1 MKRSLK
7 GIGGTSF
14 HGDVIKTS
22 KYQLL
27 ELLGKPNY
35 QDSFED
41 KTQNE
46 WVCETEEGE
55 VFTIYD
61 WKEYRVYGDDELIE
75 WHIGGYSKAITGQA
89 QMEIEKCL

>member
-7 GIGGTSF
+7 GISGTSF
-14 HGDVIKTS
+14 HGDMIIAS
-22 KYQLL
+22 KHQLV

-35 QDSFED
+35 QDSPED

-46 WVCETEEGE
+46 WICESEEGE

-75 WHIGGYSKAITGQA
+75 WHIGGYNRAVTMEA
-89 QMEIEKCL
+89 RMEIKKHL